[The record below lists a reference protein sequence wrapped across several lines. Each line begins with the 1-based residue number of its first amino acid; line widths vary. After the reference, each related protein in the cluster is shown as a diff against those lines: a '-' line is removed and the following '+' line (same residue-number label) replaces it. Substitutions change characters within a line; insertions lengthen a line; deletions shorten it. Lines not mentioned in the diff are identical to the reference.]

1 MERVKK
7 AVKKSPVL
15 YKVLQFVFI
24 ILGAAIAA
32 FAVEG
37 ILVPNSILDGGVT
50 GISMIL
56 NYTIGW
62 KLSLCIIVINI
73 PFLYIGYR
81 NMGWRFLVKAVLSIL
96 IFSLFLEVF
105 HHINHVIDNI
115 LLATIYGSVI
125 LGVGV
130 GLVLRSGGCLDG
142 TESLGIVISKHTNLS
157 VGQFVLF
164 CNVIIFSVAGIFYG
178 IDRALYSLLAYFIT
192 SKVIDEINEGF
203 EKAKAAMIITNDGAG
218 MAEIIYEKIGRTVT
232 LVEGKGLISGEK
244 AVLYCVLTRI
254 EVPELRRIVEEF
266 DESAF
271 VTITDVSEVIG
282 QHIKNNKELDFKK
295 KKIKEKKENEA

>member
-203 EKAKAAMIITNDGAG
+203 ERAKAAMIITNDGAG

-232 LVEGKGLISGEK
+232 LIEGKGLISGEK

-282 QHIKNNKELDFKK
+282 QHIKNNKQLDFKK
-295 KKIKEKKENEA
+295 KKVKEKKENEA

>member
-7 AVKKSPVL
+7 VVKRSPIL
-15 YKVLQFVFI
+15 YKILQFIFI

-56 NYTIGW
+56 NYVLGW
-62 KLSLCIIVINI
+62 KLSLCIIIINI
-73 PFLYIGYR
+73 PFLYIGYK
-81 NMGWRFLVKAVLSIL
+81 NMGWRFLVKAIVSIAV
-96 IFSLFLEVF
+96 FSLFLEVF
-105 HHINHVIDNI
+105 HHINHVIDSI
-115 LLATIYGSVI
+115 LLATVYGSVI

-164 CNVIIFSVAGIFYG
+164 CNMIIFTVAGYFYG

-203 EKAKAAMIITNDGAG
+203 ERAKAAMIITNDGLG
-218 MAEIIYEKIGRTVT
+218 MAEAIYAKIGRTVT
-232 LVEGKGLISGEK
+232 LIEGQGLISGEK

-254 EVPELRRIVEEF
+254 EVPELRRIVEEY

-282 QHIKNNKELDFKK
+282 NHIKNNKALSFKK
-295 KKIKEKKENEA
+295 NNKKKEIEE

>member
-1 MERVKK
+1 MEKIKK
-7 AVKKSPVL
+7 TSSL
-15 YKVLQFVFI
+15 YIILQYIFI

-37 ILVPNSILDGGVT
+37 ILVPNSILDGGIT
-50 GISMIL
+50 GVSMIL
-56 NYTIGW
+56 NYVLGW
-62 KLSLCIIVINI
+62 KLSLCILIINI
-73 PFLYIGYR
+73 PFLYIGYK
-81 NMGWRFLVKAVLSIL
+81 NMGWRFLIKAIASIAV
-96 IFSLFLEVF
+96 FSIFLELF
-105 HHINHVIDNI
+105 HHINHVIDSI
-115 LLATIYGSVI
+115 LLATIYGSII

-164 CNVIIFSVAGIFYG
+164 CNVIIFSVAGYYYG

-203 EKAKAAMIITNDGAG
+203 ERAKAAMIITNDGAG
-218 MAEIIYEKIGRTVT
+218 MAEQIYKKIGRTVT
-232 LVEGKGLISGEK
+232 SVKGQGLISGEK

-254 EVPELRRIVEEF
+254 EIPELRRIVEEE

-282 QHIKNNKELDFKK
+282 RHIKNNKALDFKK
-295 KKIKEKKENEA
+295 QKKRNKKENEE

>member
-7 AVKKSPVL
+7 AMKKSPVL
-15 YKVLQFVFI
+15 YKVLQFIFI

-50 GISMIL
+50 GISMIF
-56 NYTIGW
+56 NYTLEW
-62 KLSLCIIVINI
+62 KLSLCIIIINI

-81 NMGWRFLVKAVLSIL
+81 NMGWRFLVKAIVSIL
-96 IFSLFLEVF
+96 VFSLFLEVF

-115 LLATIYGSVI
+115 LLATIYGSII

-130 GLVLRSGGCLDG
+130 GLVLKSGGCLDG

-164 CNVIIFSVAGIFYG
+164 CNVIIFSIAGIFYG

-203 EKAKAAMIITNDGAG
+203 ERAKAAMIITNDGAG

-232 LVEGKGLISGEK
+232 LIEGQGLISGEK

-254 EVPELRRIVEEF
+254 EVSELRRIVEEF

-282 QHIKNNKELDFKK
+282 QHIKNNKKMDLKKK
-295 KKIKEKKENEA
+295 KKI

>member
-7 AVKKSPVL
+7 AMKKSPVL
-15 YKVLQFVFI
+15 YKVLQFIFI

-56 NYTIGW
+56 NYTLEW
-62 KLSLCIIVINI
+62 KLSLCIIIINI

-81 NMGWRFLVKAVLSIL
+81 NMGWRFLVKAIVSIL
-96 IFSLFLEVF
+96 VFSLFLEVF

-115 LLATIYGSVI
+115 LLATIYGSII

-130 GLVLRSGGCLDG
+130 GLVLKSGGCLDG

-164 CNVIIFSVAGIFYG
+164 CNVIIFSIAGIFYG

-203 EKAKAAMIITNDGAG
+203 ERAKAAMIITNDGAG

-232 LVEGKGLISGEK
+232 LIEGQGLISGEK

-254 EVPELRRIVEEF
+254 EVSELRRIVEEF

-282 QHIKNNKELDFKK
+282 QHIKNNKKMDFKK
-295 KKIKEKKENEA
+295 KKKIEKKENEA

>member
-1 MERVKK
+1 MEK
-7 AVKKSPVL
+7 VKKSPVL

-50 GISMIL
+50 GVSMIL

-130 GLVLRSGGCLDG
+130 GFVLRSGGCLDG

-203 EKAKAAMIITNDGAG
+203 ERAKTAMIITNDGAG
-218 MAEIIYEKIGRTVT
+218 MAEIIYKKIGRTVT
-232 LVEGKGLISGEK
+232 LIEGKGLISGEK
-244 AVLYCVLTRI
+244 AILYCVLTRI

-282 QHIKNNKELDFKK
+282 QHIKNNKQLNFKK
-295 KKIKEKKENEA
+295 KKVKEKKENEA

>member
-7 AVKKSPVL
+7 SPIL
-15 YKVLQFVFI
+15 YRILQFIFI
-24 ILGAAIAA
+24 TLGAAIAA

-56 NYTIGW
+56 NYVLKW
-62 KLSLCIIVINI
+62 KLSLCIILINI
-73 PFLYIGYR
+73 PFIYIGFK
-81 NMGWRFLVKAVLSIL
+81 NMGWRFLIKAIYSIGM
-96 IFSLFLEVF
+96 FSLFLEVF
-105 HHINHVIDNI
+105 HNINHVLDNI
-115 LLATIYGSVI
+115 LLATIYGSLI

-142 TESLGIVISKHTNLS
+142 TESVGIVISKNTNFS

-164 CNVIIFSVAGIFYG
+164 CNVIIFSIAGFYFG

-203 EKAKAAMIITNDGAG
+203 ERAKAAMIITNDGAN
-218 MAEIIYEKIGRTVT
+218 MAEQIYNKIGRTVT
-232 LVEGKGLISGEK
+232 LLEGQGLISGEK
-244 AVLYCVLTRI
+244 AILYCVLTRI
-254 EVPELRRIVEEF
+254 EIAELRRIVEEE
-266 DESAF
+266 DASAF

-282 QHIKNNKELDFKK
+282 NHIKNNKGLARK
-295 KKIKEKKENEA
+295 KKINKENEE

>member
-1 MERVKK
+1 MEK
-7 AVKKSPVL
+7 VKKSPIL
-15 YKVLQFVFI
+15 YRVLQMVFI
-24 ILGAAIAA
+24 TLGAAIAA

-56 NYTIGW
+56 NYVLEW
-62 KLSLCIIVINI
+62 KLSLCIIIINI
-73 PFLYIGYR
+73 PFMYIGFN
-81 NMGWRFLVKAVLSIL
+81 NMGWRFLAKAIYSIAA
-96 IFSLFLEVF
+96 FSIFLEIF
-105 HHINHVIDNI
+105 HNINHVLDNV

-142 TESLGIVISKHTNLS
+142 TESVGIVISKNTNFS

-164 CNVIIFSVAGIFYG
+164 CNIIIFSIAGYFYG

-203 EKAKAAMIITNDGAG
+203 ERAKAAMIITNDGAG
-218 MAEIIYEKIGRTVT
+218 MAEQIYKKIGRTVT
-232 LVEGKGLISGEK
+232 SLEGKGLISGEK
-244 AVLYCVLTRI
+244 AILYCVLTRI
-254 EVPELRRIVEEF
+254 EIPELRRIVEEE

-282 QHIKNNKELDFKK
+282 NHIKNNKGLNKRK
-295 KKIKEKKENEA
+295 RLKKKENEE

>member
-7 AVKKSPVL
+7 VVKKSPVL
-15 YKVLQFVFI
+15 YKILQIIFI

-56 NYTIGW
+56 NYVLDW
-62 KLSLCIIVINI
+62 KLSLCIIIINI

-81 NMGWRFLVKAVLSIL
+81 NMGWRFLVKAIVSIVV
-96 IFSLFLEVF
+96 FSLFLEVF

-130 GLVLRSGGCLDG
+130 GLVLSSGGCLDG

-203 EKAKAAMIITNDGAG
+203 ERAKAAMIITNDGAG

-232 LVEGKGLISGEK
+232 LIEGKGLISGEK

-254 EVPELRRIVEEF
+254 EVPELRRIIEEF

-295 KKIKEKKENEA
+295 KKTKEKKENEA

>member
-7 AVKKSPVL
+7 AMKKSPVL
-15 YKVLQFVFI
+15 YKVLQFIFI

-56 NYTIGW
+56 NYTLEW
-62 KLSLCIIVINI
+62 KLSLCIIIINI

-81 NMGWRFLVKAVLSIL
+81 NMGWRFLVKAIVSIL
-96 IFSLFLEVF
+96 VFSLFLEVF

-115 LLATIYGSVI
+115 LLATIYGSII

-130 GLVLRSGGCLDG
+130 GLVLKSGGCLDG

-164 CNVIIFSVAGIFYG
+164 CNVIIFSIAGIFYG

-203 EKAKAAMIITNDGAG
+203 ERAKAAMIITNDGAG
-218 MAEIIYEKIGRTVT
+218 MSEIIYEKIGRTVT
-232 LVEGKGLISGEK
+232 LIEGQGLISGEK

-254 EVPELRRIVEEF
+254 EVSELRRIVEEF

-282 QHIKNNKELDFKK
+282 QHIKNNKKIDFKK
-295 KKIKEKKENEA
+295 KKKIEKKENEA

>member
-7 AVKKSPVL
+7 VVKKSPVL
-15 YKVLQFVFI
+15 YKILQIIFI

-56 NYTIGW
+56 NYVLDW
-62 KLSLCIIVINI
+62 KLSLCIIIINI

-81 NMGWRFLVKAVLSIL
+81 NMGWRFLVKAIVSIVV
-96 IFSLFLEVF
+96 FSLFLEVF

-203 EKAKAAMIITNDGAG
+203 ERAKAAMIITNDGAG

-232 LVEGKGLISGEK
+232 LIEGKGLISGEK

-254 EVPELRRIVEEF
+254 EVPELRRIIEEF

-295 KKIKEKKENEA
+295 KKTKEKKENEV

>member
-81 NMGWRFLVKAVLSIL
+81 NMGWRFLIKAVLSIL

-203 EKAKAAMIITNDGAG
+203 ERAKAAMIITNDGAG

-232 LVEGKGLISGEK
+232 LIEGKGLISGEK

-282 QHIKNNKELDFKK
+282 QHIKNNKQLDFKK
-295 KKIKEKKENEA
+295 KKVKEKKENEA

>member
-7 AVKKSPVL
+7 VVKKSPVL
-15 YKVLQFVFI
+15 YKILQIIFI

-56 NYTIGW
+56 NYVLGW
-62 KLSLCIIVINI
+62 KLSLCIIIINI

-81 NMGWRFLVKAVLSIL
+81 NMGWRFLVKAIVSIVV
-96 IFSLFLEVF
+96 FSLFLEVF

-164 CNVIIFSVAGIFYG
+164 CNIIIFSVAGIFYG

-203 EKAKAAMIITNDGAG
+203 ERAKAAMIITNDGAG

-232 LVEGKGLISGEK
+232 LIEGKGLISGEK

-254 EVPELRRIVEEF
+254 EVPELRRIVEEE
-266 DESAF
+266 DASAF

-282 QHIKNNKELDFKK
+282 NHIKNNKGLT
-295 KKIKEKKENEA
+295 KIKKENEE

>member
-1 MERVKK
+1 MERVG
-7 AVKKSPVL
+7 KKSPIL
-15 YKVLQFVFI
+15 YKVLQFVLI
-24 ILGAAIAA
+24 ILGSAVAA
-32 FAVEG
+32 FAIEG

-56 NYTIGW
+56 NYVLSW
-62 KLSLCIIVINI
+62 KLSLCIIIINI

-81 NMGWRFLVKAVLSIL
+81 NMGWRFLAKAIVSIVV
-96 IFSLFLEVF
+96 FSLFLEVF

-115 LLATIYGSVI
+115 LLATIYGSII
-125 LGVGV
+125 LGIGV

-164 CNVIIFSVAGIFYG
+164 CNMIIFSVAGYFYG
-178 IDRALYSLLAYFIT
+178 IDRSLYSLLAYFIT

-203 EKAKAAMIITNDGAG
+203 ERAKAAMIITNDGTNI
-218 MAEIIYEKIGRTVT
+218 AEQIYKKIGRTVT
-232 LVEGKGLISGEK
+232 LIDGQGLISGEK

-254 EVPELRRIVEEF
+254 EVPELRRIVEEE
-266 DESAF
+266 DASAF
-271 VTITDVSEVIG
+271 ITVTDVSEVIG
-282 QHIKNNKELDFKK
+282 NHIKNNKGLTK
-295 KKIKEKKENEA
+295 

>member
-7 AVKKSPVL
+7 VVKKSPVL
-15 YKVLQFVFI
+15 YKILQIIFI

-56 NYTIGW
+56 NYVLDW
-62 KLSLCIIVINI
+62 KLSLCIIIINI

-81 NMGWRFLVKAVLSIL
+81 NMGWRFLVKAIVSIVV
-96 IFSLFLEVF
+96 FSLFLEVF

-142 TESLGIVISKHTNLS
+142 TESLGVVISKHTNLS

-203 EKAKAAMIITNDGAG
+203 ERAKAAMIITNDGAG

-232 LVEGKGLISGEK
+232 LIEGKGLISGEK

-254 EVPELRRIVEEF
+254 EVPELRRIIEEF

-295 KKIKEKKENEA
+295 KKTKEKKENEA